1 MSLPN
6 VKIVIGNGNMGIVSS
21 SDDGVAGLI
30 LTGTAVSGKLE
41 LNKVYV
47 LGAVSDLDK
56 LGIKPET
63 NPLAYKDVKAFYET
77 SGDGAELHLLVV
89 SEATTLTQICASD
102 AGSPLKKLINSAAG
116 RIRLVGVN
124 RNTPKEYSPTVDRCL
139 DADVITAITSAHN
152 VAEGFLESIAPF
164 RLFIPALGWT
174 GETSD
179 MFQPREGSYNRL
191 CVVMSSDGKF
201 GESSSYSAAIG
212 QVLGRAAKIA
222 VNQNIGRVR
231 SGAIAAKGYLM
242 DGKTPEEHYSVWG
255 ILDDAGYIFY
265 RTFIGK
271 NGYYL
276 NGDATATA
284 TSDDYCFLAN
294 GRVIDKAVVI
304 AYETYIDDILD
315 NIEVD
320 ADSGAISTPLCK
332 SFEASIVRAVTTQ
345 MAGEISSFTAYI
357 NPSQNILSSGQMDV
371 ECDIVPTGVLRNIK
385 VNLSLK
391 NPTA

>member
-1 MSLPN
+1 
-6 VKIVIGNGNMGIVSS
+6 
-21 SDDGVAGLI
+21 
-30 LTGTAVSGKLE
+30 
-41 LNKVYV
+41 
-47 LGAVSDLDK
+47 
-56 LGIKPET
+56 
-63 NPLAYKDVKAFYET
+63 
-77 SGDGAELHLLVV
+77 
-89 SEATTLTQICASD
+89 
-102 AGSPLKKLINSAAG
+102 
-116 RIRLVGVN
+116 
-124 RNTPKEYSPTVDRCL
+124 
-139 DADVITAITSAHN
+139 
-152 VAEGFLESIAPF
+152 
-164 RLFIPALGWT
+164 
-174 GETSD
+174 
-179 MFQPREGSYNRL
+179 MFQPREGSCNRV

-332 SFEASIVRAVTTQ
+332 SFEASIV
-345 MAGEISSFTAYI
+345 G
-357 NPSQNILSSGQMDV
+357 PSQHKWQVKSVLSPLISTRHRIFFQADKWTLNAILFRQGY
-371 ECDIVPTGVLRNIK
+371 
-385 VNLSLK
+385 
-391 NPTA
+391 

>member
-1 MSLPN
+1 M
-6 VKIVIGNGNMGIVSS
+6 
-21 SDDGVAGLI
+21 
-30 LTGTAVSGKLE
+30 
-41 LNKVYV
+41 
-47 LGAVSDLDK
+47 
-56 LGIKPET
+56 
-63 NPLAYKDVKAFYET
+63 
-77 SGDGAELHLLVV
+77 
-89 SEATTLTQICASD
+89 
-102 AGSPLKKLINSAAG
+102 
-116 RIRLVGVN
+116 VGVN
-124 RNTPKEYSPTVDRCL
+124 RNTPKEYNPTVDRCL

-164 RLFIPALGWT
+164 RLFLPALGWT

-179 MFQPREGSYNRL
+179 MFQPREGSYNRV

-231 SGAIAAKGYLM
+231 SGAIAAKGYFT

-332 SFEASIVRAVTTQ
+332 SFEASIVRAVTTK

>member
-1 MSLPN
+1 
-6 VKIVIGNGNMGIVSS
+6 
-21 SDDGVAGLI
+21 
-30 LTGTAVSGKLE
+30 
-41 LNKVYV
+41 
-47 LGAVSDLDK
+47 
-56 LGIKPET
+56 
-63 NPLAYKDVKAFYET
+63 
-77 SGDGAELHLLVV
+77 
-89 SEATTLTQICASD
+89 
-102 AGSPLKKLINSAAG
+102 
-116 RIRLVGVN
+116 
-124 RNTPKEYSPTVDRCL
+124 
-139 DADVITAITSAHN
+139 
-152 VAEGFLESIAPF
+152 
-164 RLFIPALGWT
+164 
-174 GETSD
+174 
-179 MFQPREGSYNRL
+179 MFQPREGSYNRV

-332 SFEASIVRAVTTQ
+332 SFEASIVRAVTTK